1 MLYAQIPARRTRQIL
16 GDLATLGWTLGWSVI
31 AWWLHGQL
39 LRLAAP
45 GRALQSA
52 GADLADSLTS
62 VGKRVGALPLAGSE
76 LRKPFEAAAGA
87 GRTLA
92 DAGVTQQHGVSQ
104 LALLIPLLL
113 AGPPVL
119 FVLLRWAT
127 GRLSWIRR
135 ANAAARA
142 GSIELDLYALR
153 ALTRQPMSRL
163 RRLSSD
169 PAGDWRRGDP
179 AMLRALADL
188 ELAELGLRAESL
200 PLP

>member
-1 MLYAQIPARRTRQIL
+1 MLYAQIPARRNRQIL
-16 GDLATLGWTLGWSVI
+16 GDLATLGWALGWSVV
-31 AWWLHGQL
+31 AWSLHGQL

-92 DAGVTQQHGVSQ
+92 DAGVAQQHGVSQ

-200 PLP
+200 P